1 MVGASILTWRMLPLI
16 ISIASLRPALQSESA
31 VPAFGRNTVLV
42 YKNSL
47 ESNSTVVIRIAQ
59 FAPDRYVEWED
70 AITQGTILMP
80 AKAVSDAREF
90 TTWKLFQAGS
100 NTKGNNATTIW
111 LSRRIFRELKER
123 QKAKFSIDGIDT
135 AVTLLGGD
143 QTNIE
148 INRSERS
155 VAVIK
160 TKDER
165 GMERWFLDEEDNPL
179 IVNFQYRAYQEK
191 LTSITTDRPNTLRW
205 IKK

>member
-1 MVGASILTWRMLPLI
+1 MIGASSLAWRMLPLL
-16 ISIASLRPALQSESA
+16 IAITSFGSAPQSESA
-31 VPAFGRNTVLV
+31 LPAFGRNTVLV
-42 YKNSL
+42 YRNSL
-47 ESNSTVVIRIAQ
+47 ESNSTVVVRIAR
-59 FAPDRYVEWED
+59 FTPDRYVEWED
-70 AITQGTILMP
+70 AITQGTILMS

-90 TTWKLFQAGS
+90 TTWRLFQAGS
-100 NTKGNNATTIW
+100 DTKGNNATTIW

-123 QKAKFSIDGIDT
+123 QKAKFSIDGVDT

-143 QTNIE
+143 QTSIE
-148 INRSERS
+148 VNRSDRA

-165 GMERWFLDEEDNPL
+165 GVERWFLDAEDNPL
-179 IVNFQYRAYQEK
+179 IVNFLFRSYQEK

>member
-1 MVGASILTWRMLPLI
+1 MIGASILAWRIFPLL
-16 ISIASLRPALQSESA
+16 ISMASFHPALQSESA
-31 VPAFGRNTVLV
+31 LPAFGRNTVLV

-47 ESNSTVVIRIAQ
+47 ESNSTVVVRIAQ

-70 AITQGTILMP
+70 AITQGTILMA
-80 AKAVSDAREF
+80 AKAVTDAREF

-100 NTKGNNATTIW
+100 DTKGKDATTIW

-135 AVTLLGGD
+135 NVTLLGGD
-143 QTNIE
+143 QMSIE
-148 INRSERS
+148 VNRSNRS

-165 GMERWFLDEEDNPL
+165 GAERWFLDSEDNPL
-179 IVNFQYRAYQEK
+179 IVNFLVRSYQEK